1 MDKIKWGI
9 IGCGDVCEVKSGPA
23 FSKIEHSELVAVMRR
38 NAEKAEDYAQRHQ
51 VPVWYSDADNLIND
65 PEVTAVY
72 IATPPNSHLDYVLK
86 VAQAGK
92 PVYVEKPMGRTHAEC
107 QQMIE
112 ACEKAG
118 VPLFVAYYRREL
130 PYFLKVKELI
140 ESGIIGTITMV
151 NLTLIKAPKN
161 NDTDPNANWRVN
173 PEISG
178 GGHFHDLASHQ
189 LDLLAYYFGDFVDMV
204 GMTSNALKQNEAEDT
219 VTASFK
225 FESGLIGS
233 GSWTF
238 TVPQKQQRDEVVI
251 QGDKGRISFSCFN
264 DAIPIVL
271 ETESGKEEFSI
282 PYPAHVQ
289 QPLIQTIVDELRGIG
304 NSPSTGHTGAKAN
317 WLMDKVLGK
326 I

>member
-1 MDKIKWGI
+1 MNKIKWGI

-23 FSKIEHSELVAVMRR
+23 FSKIEHSELVTVMRR
-38 NAEKAEDYAQRHQ
+38 NAERAEDYAYRHQ
-51 VPVWYSDADNLIND
+51 VPVWYSDADDLIND
-65 PEVTAVY
+65 PEVNAVY
-72 IATPPNSHLDYVLK
+72 VATPPNSHLEYVLK

-92 PVYVEKPMGRTHAEC
+92 PIYVEKPMGRTYAEC

-118 VPLFVAYYRREL
+118 VPLFVAYYRRQL

-140 ESGIIGTITMV
+140 ESGIIGTITVV
-151 NLTLIKAPKN
+151 NLTLLKSPKIA
-161 NDTDPNANWRVN
+161 DADPNLNWRVN

-189 LDLLAYYFGDFVDMV
+189 LDLLAYYFGDFVDIV
-204 GMTSNALKQNEAEDT
+204 GIASNALRQNAAEDT

-238 TVPQKQQRDEVVI
+238 TSLASHQKDQVQI
-251 QGDKGRISFSCFN
+251 IGDKGTITFCCFN
-264 DAIPIVL
+264 DTTPIVL
-271 ETESGKEEFSI
+271 ETDSKRQEFSI
-282 PYPAHVQ
+282 PYPQHVQ

-304 NSPSTGHTGAKAN
+304 NCPSTGHTGAKAN
-317 WLMDKVLGK
+317 WVMDKVLGK